1 MAPAGECAGG
11 CHLAI
16 RGASALDAYAA
27 ITDNSRIDALQTQIA
42 TLKASRKR
50 LLVAAAAERRRI
62 ERDLHEGVQQHLV
75 AFSVNIQLARELVD
89 VDPAAAKML
98 LEEIERDVQQALD
111 ETAQLAQRIYP
122 PLDGVSLA
130 TTLRSAAVRAGV
142 RASVDVVARERYP
155 SEIAVA
161 LYWSWLDVLEQ
172 VGDGASAALQVRDDD
187 DGAFAFELV
196 ADSDQLD
203 AALERLHDRVEALG
217 GQVRVHVEPGL
228 RTRVNGSVPS
238 AA

>member
-1 MAPAGECAGG
+1 
-11 CHLAI
+11 
-16 RGASALDAYAA
+16 
-27 ITDNSRIDALQTQIA
+27 
-42 TLKASRKR
+42 

-75 AFSVNIQLARELVD
+75 AFSVNLQLARELMD
-89 VDPAAAKML
+89 ADPAAAKTL
-98 LEEIERDVQQALD
+98 LTEIARDVQEALE

-130 TTLRSAAVRAGV
+130 TTLRSAAVHAGV
-142 RASVDVVARERYP
+142 RASVDVMARERYP

-172 VGDGASAALQVRDDD
+172 VGDGGSAALQVRDEDD
-187 DGAFAFELV
+187 ALAFELV

-217 GQVRVHVEPGL
+217 GRLRIQIEPGP

>member
-1 MAPAGECAGG
+1 M
-11 CHLAI
+11 
-16 RGASALDAYAA
+16 
-27 ITDNSRIDALQTQIA
+27 
-42 TLKASRKR
+42 
-50 LLVAAAAERRRI
+50 LVAAAAERRRI

-75 AFSVNIQLARELVD
+75 AFSVNLQLARELMD
-89 VDPAAAKML
+89 ADPAAAKTL
-98 LEEIERDVQQALD
+98 LAEIERDVQQALD

-142 RASVDVVARERYP
+142 RASVDVVTREHYP

-187 DGAFAFELV
+187 NGGALAFELV

-217 GQVRVHVEPGL
+217 GWVRIHVEPGL

-238 AA
+238 TA

>member
-1 MAPAGECAGG
+1 
-11 CHLAI
+11 
-16 RGASALDAYAA
+16 
-27 ITDNSRIDALQTQIA
+27 
-42 TLKASRKR
+42 

-75 AFSVNIQLARELVD
+75 AFSVNLQLARELVD
-89 VDPAAAKML
+89 ADPAGAKTL
-98 LEEIERDVQQALD
+98 LAEIARDVQQALD

-142 RASVDVVARERYP
+142 GASVDVVARERYP
-155 SEIAVA
+155 SEIAAA

-172 VGDGASAALQVRDDD
+172 VGDGASVALQVRGDDD
-187 DGAFAFELV
+187 AFAFELV

-203 AALERLHDRVEALG
+203 AALERLRDRVEALG
-217 GQVRVHVEPGL
+217 GQVRIHVEPGP
-228 RTRVNGSVPS
+228 RTRINGSVPS
-238 AA
+238 SA

>member
-1 MAPAGECAGG
+1 M
-11 CHLAI
+11 
-16 RGASALDAYAA
+16 
-27 ITDNSRIDALQTQIA
+27 
-42 TLKASRKR
+42 
-50 LLVAAAAERRRI
+50 LVAAAAERRRI

-75 AFSVNIQLARELVD
+75 AFSVNLQLARELMD
-89 VDPAAAKML
+89 ADPAAAKKL
-98 LEEIERDVQQALD
+98 LAEIARDVQQALD
-111 ETAQLAQRIYP
+111 ETARLAQRIYP

-142 RASVDVVARERYP
+142 HASVDVLAQERHP
-155 SEIAVA
+155 SEIAVV

-172 VGDGASAALQVRDDD
+172 VGDGASVALQVRDDD
-187 DGAFAFELV
+187 GALAFELV

-217 GQVRVHVEPGL
+217 GWVRIHVEPGP

-238 AA
+238 TA